1 MLYLFVKSGVDFPWI
16 LRVKP
21 EVPAGENGENAEA
34 VAGNGTQT
42 EESSTHEEEG
52 EEPDMWEETFK
63 SHVDSK
69 PNGPESVGLDV
80 TFHDFQHVYGIPQH
94 ADHFTL
100 KTTTLVDF
108 G

>member
-1 MLYLFVKSGVDFPWI
+1 MS
-16 LRVKP
+16 RVKP
-21 EVPAGENGENAEA
+21 EVPASENGENVEAAAVNETQTAEA
-34 VAGNGTQT
+34 VHQ
-42 EESSTHEEEG
+42 E

-63 SHVDSK
+63 SHVDPK

-100 KTTTLVDF
+100 KTTTLA
-108 G
+108 